1 VILTDFR
8 PQHDIVTHVLRTYR
22 REARDW
28 ARAHGSAPAGE
39 SPRAERP
46 PAAGAGEA
54 AGTGPAG
61 R

>member
-1 VILTDFR
+1 M
-8 PQHDIVTHVLRTYR
+8 HVLRTYR